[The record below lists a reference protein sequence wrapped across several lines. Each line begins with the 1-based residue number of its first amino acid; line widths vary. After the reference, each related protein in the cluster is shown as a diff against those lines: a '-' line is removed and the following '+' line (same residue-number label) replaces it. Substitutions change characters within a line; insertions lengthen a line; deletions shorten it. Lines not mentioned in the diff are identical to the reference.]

1 MRLGSV
7 LMLAG
12 VAMGL
17 AACMTE
23 LGGGNSFVTGS
34 AGQSG
39 NAQGAAKQLVSCNA
53 PLGTVA
59 LVESQSPAL
68 AQAGLESP
76 LPLIRLMAAQ
86 SGCFTVV
93 ERGQAL
99 TRMKDER
106 DLASGGLLQQGSN
119 VGKAQV
125 VAADYFLTPN
135 VTFSD
140 DNAGALAGAL
150 GGLLPSGLGNLGGL
164 AAGLQFKDAESVLT
178 VTDTRT
184 GVQVAIAQGSARS
197 TDLGGL
203 GLGGVSGFGGLG
215 GGYSSTD
222 EGKVVAAAFLDAF
235 NNLVY
240 QVRALA
246 PTG

>member
-12 VAMGL
+12 AAMSL
-17 AACMTE
+17 TACASTQ
-23 LGGGNSFVTGS
+23 LGGGSSFVTGS

-39 NAQGAAKQLVSCNA
+39 NAKGESEELVSCEA

-76 LPLIRLMAAQ
+76 LPLIRLMASQ

-99 TRMKDER
+99 TRMQDER
-106 DLASGGLLQQGSN
+106 ALASGGLLQQGSN
-119 VGKAQV
+119 VGGAQV

-140 DNAGALAGAL
+140 SNAGAL
-150 GGLLPSGLGNLGGL
+150 GGALGSLLPSSLGGL
-164 AAGLQFKDAESVLT
+164 AAGLQFRDAESVLT

-184 GVQVAIAQGSARS
+184 GVQVAIAQGSART

-240 QVRALA
+240 QIRALA